1 MQGKR
6 FSLRLGLMALV
17 VVLIFGVLGSLSL
30 ARDAFD
36 DDYDDCPARTR
47 LDAVDGLT
55 IDRTEEDDEIRV
67 SWDTLDAA
75 TLSSLGLNGY
85 KARLTIIVDDGDD
98 TVDANVALGD
108 TSKVFDAIDFTKE
121 LDVSVA
127 MTLGDYVISDIA
139 VTEFVSGMPA
149 PSFKSDVLVS
159 TGEDT
164 PVALKSIDQT
174 DDPDNLETK
183 GSFYYLGFND
193 LFDNWYVIDK
203 GTQDIKTSPVNAK
216 FRVGLVHGN
225 GELVPDDADFENY
238 RITIEDSN
246 GDLLGYQAETVAAGR
261 TYGNNTLWFGA
272 TTTLFAST
280 RRLLAGDFDVDT
292 DPFVNIRLSNQVDD
306 GPLSPYYVKIMAD
319 DSTAA
324 GLSYGN
330 IFPQGPPKLDPIDTN
345 VLILFVEPPVEYFDF
360 PHDVFEDDGSYTI
373 KAWAEDDEG
382 TRISPQASITLS
394 VQERDNVEGAAFS
407 GASGAD
413 TDPQRYWD
421 SAANQGV
428 ILRQYGFSIDD

>member
-1 MQGKR
+1 MQGKSY
-6 FSLRLGLMALV
+6 SLRLGLTALV
-17 VVLIFGVLGSLSL
+17 VVLIFGALGSLSL

-55 IDRTEEDDEIRV
+55 IDRTDEDDEIRI
-67 SWDTLDAA
+67 SWDALDQRA
-75 TLSSLGLNGY
+75 LDSLGANGF

-108 TSKVFDAIDFTKE
+108 TSKVFDEIDFTKE
-121 LDVSVA
+121 LDISVA
-127 MTLGDYVISDIA
+127 VTLGDYVISDIA
-139 VTEFVSGMPA
+139 VAEFVSGMPA

-159 TGEDT
+159 TGEAT
-164 PVALKSIDQT
+164 PVALKSRDQT
-174 DDPDNLETK
+174 DDPDNLETV

-193 LFDNWYVIDK
+193 LFDNWYVTDK

-225 GELVPDDADFENY
+225 GELEPDDADFENY

-261 TYGNNTLWFGA
+261 TYGDDTIWFGA
-272 TTTLFAST
+272 TSTLFSDVNKS
-280 RRLLAGDFDVDT
+280 RLLEDDFDVDGNK
-292 DPFVNIRLSNQVDD
+292 FVNIRLSNQVDD
-306 GPLSPYYVKIMAD
+306 GALSPYYVKEPAAG
-319 DSTAA
+319 TAE

-330 IFPQGPPKLDPIDTN
+330 VFPGSPPKLDPVDTT

-382 TRISPQASITLS
+382 TRISPQASITLN
-394 VQERDNVEGAAFS
+394 VQERDDVEGAAFS
-407 GASGAD
+407 GASGSDAK
-413 TDPQRYWD
+413 RYWD
-421 SAANQGV
+421 SDPADGV
-428 ILRQYGFSIDD
+428 TLRQYGFSIQDE